1 MSARYNYAYDD
12 TNDSQQAD
20 TDFHL
25 KGKVILVAEVRRKRK
40 QISLSVRISF
50 IYTWLDSPF
59 LFLLQ
64 ICFCF

>member
-1 MSARYNYAYDD
+1 MDSATIPCLRSLCDD

-50 IYTWLDSPF
+50 IYT
-59 LFLLQ
+59 
-64 ICFCF
+64 

>member
-40 QISLSVRISF
+40 QISLSIFLSF
-50 IYTWLDSPF
+50 TPD
-59 LFLLQ
+59 
-64 ICFCF
+64 